1 MNTPD
6 ELSDTCGN
14 LAELVK
20 HRSVIICCGSG
31 GTGKTTIAAA
41 VGLAAAELGR
51 KCCVVTIDPARRL
64 ADALGLEGLDNTPR
78 RITGDWNGE
87 LWAVMLDAK
96 ATFDDLVERYSHS
109 PDQAERI
116 LGNRLYRN
124 LTSALSGTQE
134 YMAME
139 KLFEL
144 HSEGG
149 FDLVVVDTPPTRH
162 ALDFVDAPRRLY
174 SFLEN
179 RVFRLVLTPT
189 RAYLRAMT
197 LAARALLRAIS
208 KVAGAEVVDDA
219 VAFFQAFEGME
230 QGFRDR
236 ARRVEA
242 LLADQ
247 GTAFTLVVTP
257 REDSIEEARFFAKR
271 LSDSSIAVSA
281 LVVNRLLPAFGP
293 DGSDSTNGLDE
304 AVLDVTGPLEAGA
317 SAYDELESNLAEFR
331 MLAAGEVQSVA
342 ALAEEVP
349 SALVVRV
356 PLLQDDVHDLE
367 GLAAVVLHLL
377 GDK

>member
-1 MNTPD
+1 
-6 ELSDTCGN
+6 
-14 LAELVK
+14 
-20 HRSVIICCGSG
+20 
-31 GTGKTTIAAA
+31 
-41 VGLAAAELGR
+41 
-51 KCCVVTIDPARRL
+51 
-64 ADALGLEGLDNTPR
+64 
-78 RITGDWNGE
+78 
-87 LWAVMLDAK
+87 
-96 ATFDDLVERYSHS
+96 
-109 PDQAERI
+109 
-116 LGNRLYRN
+116 
-124 LTSALSGTQE
+124 
-134 YMAME
+134 MAME